1 MKPNESTIDRVIRI
15 VLGVV
20 LLYVGFFVLKNNTLG
35 IVLDVLGAVALGTG
49 ISGFCLLYKLFG
61 NFSTAK
67 K

>member
-1 MKPNESTIDRVIRI
+1 MKMNEGTIDRVIRI

-20 LLYVGFFVLKNNTLG
+20 LLYVGFFVLAGTTLG
-35 IVLDVLGAVALGTG
+35 VVLDVLGVVALATG

-61 NFSTAK
+61 NFSTK